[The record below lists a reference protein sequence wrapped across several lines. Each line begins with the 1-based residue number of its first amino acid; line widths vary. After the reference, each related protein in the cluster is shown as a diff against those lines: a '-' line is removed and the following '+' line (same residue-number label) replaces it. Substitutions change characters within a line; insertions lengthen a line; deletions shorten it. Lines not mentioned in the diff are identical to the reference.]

1 MVEGVLPAVQGALS
15 LPQPI
20 RDAWNL
26 TGSILVN
33 VAAGAVVFVFFW
45 LVARLVR
52 NMVSRALA
60 RRSMHGEATLLA
72 TRAVYVAVI
81 SMGGFMFVTITL
93 GSALVGVTGVLV
105 AAVVTSLGLQDLV
118 KNYISGFY
126 VLMEKNVRVG
136 DLVESGGY
144 RGIVTEIRMR
154 VTYLRGE
161 HGDMIVVPN
170 GELFNKTLVVSEA
183 PTGWGSRV
191 EGAEHDPDHGVEV
204 VAQ

>member
-1 MVEGVLPAVQGALS
+1 MVQGLPPAVLGAVQ
-15 LPQPI
+15 LPRPI
-20 RDAWNL
+20 VDAWDMA
-26 TGSILVN
+26 GSIIFN
-33 VAAGAVVFVFFW
+33 VVAGAAVFVLFW
-45 LVARLVR
+45 LLARFIR
-52 NMVSRALA
+52 NLVSRALA

-72 TRAVYVAVI
+72 TRAVYVGVI
-81 SMGGFMFVTITL
+81 GMGAFMFVTISL

-118 KNYISGFY
+118 RNYISGFY

-144 RGIVTEIRMR
+144 RGVVTEIRMR

-183 PTGWGSRV
+183 PPGWGSRA
-191 EGAEHDPDHGVEV
+191 EGAGHDPNQGVEV
-204 VAQ
+204 VAR

>member
-1 MVEGVLPAVQGALS
+1 MVKGVLPAVQGALS
-15 LPQPI
+15 LPAPI
-20 RDAWNL
+20 VDAWNM
-26 TGSILVN
+26 TGSIVFN

-45 LVARLVR
+45 LLARLVR

-170 GELFNKTLVVSEA
+170 GELFNRTLVVSAA
-183 PTGWGSRV
+183 PAGWGSGT
-191 EGAEHDPDHGVEV
+191 ESPQHDPDESVEV
-204 VAQ
+204 VTH